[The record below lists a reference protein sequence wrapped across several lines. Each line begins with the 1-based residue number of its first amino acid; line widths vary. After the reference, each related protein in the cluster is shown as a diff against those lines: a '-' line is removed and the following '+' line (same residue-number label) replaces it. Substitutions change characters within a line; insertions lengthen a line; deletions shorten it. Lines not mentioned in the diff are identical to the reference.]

1 VVLVDKQ
8 EIQEL
13 IKNYGINDYDEKKEI
28 DTSNGDDYRLNIILD
43 KKYVL
48 RINGDAITEDRLAS
62 IDRLAERYREMG
74 LLAPKLYKT
83 GAGKYISKYNQYVC
97 YISEY
102 IDLPSLEE
110 KEDELDLDTVYKE
123 IRSSIGEFAGR
134 FTGVDLSD
142 VNSMWSL
149 IDLAPLDVDR
159 DEKQENLD
167 MLEEEL
173 RKIHEDSLADEV
185 VAFNNEVRERIKKV
199 YKKLPR
205 CVIQGDLNGSNILVK
220 DGHFVGLIDFNMA
233 GTEVNVN
240 QFCCETNDGIPEE
253 DFDTKSADQL
263 YNEWIKRQEEGLN
276 SILSRY
282 EMNDIEKSVIEDYRR
297 IGRISQYPT
306 VMDFISFMKKD
317 KEKTIDIIKRI
328 VRDKYPS
335 REEAERLL
343 KEAEGC
349 NPGPW
354 GNCPRSSYA

>member
-1 VVLVDKQ
+1 MNKQ
-8 EIQEL
+8 EIL
-13 IKNYGINDYDEKKEI
+13 DILKNYGINDYGEKKEI

-43 KKYVL
+43 KEYVL

-62 IDRLAERYREMG
+62 IDRLAERYREIG

-83 GAGKYISKYNQYVC
+83 GAGKYISKHNRYVC

-110 KEDELDLDTVYKE
+110 KEDELDLDVVYNE
-123 IRSSIGEFAGR
+123 IRCSIGEFASK
-134 FTGVDLSD
+134 FTGVDLSE

-199 YKKLPR
+199 YKRLPR

-240 QFCCETNDGIPEE
+240 QFCCETNDDITEE
-253 DFDTKSADQL
+253 EFLSKPVDQL
-263 YNEWIKRQEEGLN
+263 YDEWTRRQNEALEI
-276 SILSRY
+276 ILSRY
-282 EMNDIEKSVIEDYRR
+282 TMNDLENSVIDDYRR
-297 IGRISQYPT
+297 ICQISMYPN
-306 VMDFISFMKKD
+306 VMGYIDFLAQD
-317 KEKTIDIIKRI
+317 KEKTLGLIRRIIR
-328 VRDKYPS
+328 
-335 REEAERLL
+335 
-343 KEAEGC
+343 
-349 NPGPW
+349 
-354 GNCPRSSYA
+354 